1 MTEERDYKEIYDKL
15 NAVFFGGEL
24 PGAITGDY
32 NQLISEYPG
41 LPAVKAV
48 DVDATAYITY
58 ASDEAGKEHYF
69 IVFDEFEE
77 ETLLHEMIHQYNHLH
92 SIKDYDPNAP
102 AGKDKH
108 LPAFYETARFHG
120 LTGEEFDG
128 FRADDFAKCGIQ
140 VEPITTEV
148 TTYPETIDG
157 KTIYFIGPK
166 RNQTKLEGNKC
177 E

>member
-1 MTEERDYKEIYDKL
+1 MAEERAYKEIYDKI

-24 PGAITGDY
+24 PGAIIGNY

-41 LPAVKAV
+41 LPAV
-48 DVDATAYITY
+48 DVEATAYFTY
-58 ASDEAGKEHYF
+58 ASDEAGKEYHF

-108 LPAFYETARFHG
+108 LPTFYETARIHG

-128 FRADDFAKCGIQ
+128 FRADDFAKCDIQ

-148 TTYPETIDG
+148 TTCPETIGG
-157 KTIYFIGPK
+157 KTLYFIVPK